1 MKKYGLIGKKLGHSW
16 SKDWFEKMFR
26 QEGIRDAAYQL
37 YELPTTDNL
46 SQWVAQEGL
55 LGFNVTIPY
64 KQKVIPMMDG
74 LDPEAEAIGAVNC
87 VEVVGGRMIGHN
99 TDAPAFAQ
107 TLQPLLHPWHSQALI
122 LGTGGASK
130 AVAYALLQLGI
141 SFTFVSRTP
150 EKHPHAISYA
160 AALDC
165 CSQTY
170 LIVNCTPAGMF
181 PDVDQSPWPNTPPLT
196 ERHLCYDLIYNPTK
210 TRFLQQAKGCG
221 ASIVNGL
228 AMLERQAQLSW
239 QIWLDSQQDK

>member
-1 MKKYGLIGKKLGHSW
+1 
-16 SKDWFEKMFR
+16 
-26 QEGIRDAAYQL
+26 
-37 YELPTTDNL
+37 
-46 SQWVAQEGL
+46 
-55 LGFNVTIPY
+55 
-64 KQKVIPMMDG
+64 
-74 LDPEAEAIGAVNC
+74 
-87 VEVVGGRMIGHN
+87 MIGHN

-130 AVAYALLQLGI
+130 AVAYALQQLGI